1 MHAQKLLEKAQD
13 AVQRRGWD
21 AAIEFFLQAL
31 SLDPDL
37 GDARLGLRKAEL
49 EKYSAYYP
57 GAISRLFGTLGNR
70 VTVFFL
76 GLFKR
81 HEKQLVACEKV
92 LQRDPKNVAMGMVLA
107 RAAQAAGFKSAALAA
122 CQGVLLVDEN
132 HLEARKGEGR
142 MLGVLGRPREA
153 LDSYEKAL
161 KIDPRDQEASR
172 ARKDL
177 AATVSITA
185 TGIDRAQHSRDVLR
199 DRDQTSKLDEAAR
212 VVRGEEDLRTSVK
225 QIEEQIAASP
235 KDPKLLAEAGAR
247 YAALREYGRAIEAY
261 EQAYKLQPTNFMLRE
276 KAGDLK
282 IAQFDR
288 RVREAETS
296 GKAEEIEELKAQ
308 RLTFQVDE
316 YRERVRE
323 HPTDL
328 DLHFH
333 LGRALYAVA
342 DIDGAIAE
350 FQQTIRDPRRKIESL
365 TMLGNCFL
373 RKGDYDLA
381 ENQLRK
387 ALEETTGMGE
397 RTRDILYGLGRLFEQ
412 QGKHADALAEY
423 KKIYEVDIHFRDVSA
438 RMDGLKKKLAGK

>member
-13 AVQRRGWD
+13 AVARRGWD

-37 GDARLGLRKAEL
+37 GEARLGLRKAEL

-57 GAISRLFGTLGNR
+57 GAISRLFGTLGDR
-70 VTVFFL
+70 VTAFFL

-81 HEKQLVACEKV
+81 HEKLMATCEKV
-92 LQRDPKNVAMGMVLA
+92 LLKDPKNGAMGLVLA
-107 RAAQAAGFKSAALAA
+107 RAAEMAGHKNAALAA
-122 CQGVLLVDEN
+122 YQGVLLVDEDN
-132 HLEARKGEGR
+132 LEARKGEGR
-142 MLGVLGRPREA
+142 TLAATGKPREA
-153 LDSYEKAL
+153 LAAYEKAIKL
-161 KIDPRDQEASR
+161 DPRDQEASR

-177 AATVSITA
+177 AATVSISA

-212 VVRGEEDLRTSVK
+212 VVRGEEDLRVSVK
-225 QIEEQIAASP
+225 QVEDQIAANP
-235 KDPKLLAEAGAR
+235 NDPKLLAEAGAR
-247 YAALREYGRAIEAY
+247 YASLKEYDRAIEAY
-261 EQAYKLQPTNFMLRE
+261 ERAYGLQPTNYMLRE

-282 IAQFDR
+282 IARFDR
-288 RVREAETS
+288 RVREAEAS
-296 GKAEEIEELKAQ
+296 GKAEEIEELKLK
-308 RLTFQVDE
+308 RLEFQVTE
-316 YRERVRE
+316 YRERVQE

-333 LGRALYAVA
+333 LGRALFAFGDV
-342 DIDGAIAE
+342 DGAIAE

-373 RKGDYDLA
+373 RKGDHDLA

-412 QGKHADALAEY
+412 QDKHAEALAEF
-423 KKIYEVDIHFRDVSA
+423 KKIYEVDIHYRDVSA
-438 RMDGLKKKLAGK
+438 RMNSLKKKLAGH